1 MKKSEY
7 LKKIVNRMENA
18 LREAGKDDDYTIY
31 WDVEKINGVKSPIM
45 TIEFPNG
52 DEKEFNILSDYNRHE
67 EEDIS
72 MSESFQSIRNAIFE
86 KINEYEIQYG
96 INGNYDSEIE
106 DEEEYDREEFNSEND
121 SLQEA
126 SGDIFRDYE
135 LKIVKGQSPY
145 GCYSSL
151 LGCSLVLYRV
161 DDPNKETLTTH
172 SAIEMVMQ
180 AIEVMT
186 LTCSSTEIIK
196 AAGQNR
202 FSADAKYLFCN
213 NFLNKFSEIA
223 GGRNFYFV
231 PTEDTVIIL
240 PEEYDLN
247 SIADFCRISAEQ
259 TNATLF
265 TNYIFEYSS
274 LRNELLCRTEIFPS
288 HEQTQMLDASVQDL
302 IEEDYEY
309 EEEYEEDP
317 VPEEQDCSVPFD
329 SHMAN
334 ADFSSPNAQYFADYD
349 TDSPAEFAR
358 TMMNLFNWRLG
369 NSFRLFQQGDTLF
382 LENSENDIQ
391 LNLSEE
397 NRNYQSNDED
407 FLEFGDSLI
416 ESYKE
421 KEKLFY
427 ERNKENNSNTDTA
440 ENEEY
445 PDDFLPF

>member
-18 LREAGKDDDYTIY
+18 LQEAGKDDDYTIY
-31 WDVEKINGVKSPIM
+31 WDVEKVNGVKSPIM

-72 MSESFQSIRNAIFE
+72 MSESFQSIKNAVFE
-86 KINEYEIQYG
+86 KINEHETQYG
-96 INGNYDSEIE
+96 INDNYDSEIE
-106 DEEEYDREEFNSEND
+106 DEEEYNREEFNSENNG
-121 SLQEA
+121 LQDV
-126 SGDIFRDYE
+126 SGDIFRDFE
-135 LKIVKGQSPY
+135 LKIVNGQSPY

-161 DDPNKETLTTH
+161 DDPNKETLATH

-180 AIEVMT
+180 AIEIMS
-186 LTCSSTEIIK
+186 LTCSSAEIIK
-196 AAGQNR
+196 ATGQNR

-265 TNYIFEYSS
+265 TNYIFEYSG

-288 HEQTQMLDASVQDL
+288 YEQTQMLDSSVQDL
-302 IEEDYEY
+302 IEEDYEH
-309 EEEYEEDP
+309 EEDP
-317 VPEEQDCSVPFD
+317 VPEEQDCPVPLNSD
-329 SHMAN
+329 MATAN
-334 ADFSSPNAQYFADYD
+334 FISPSAQYFADYD
-349 TDSPAEFAR
+349 TDSPIEFAR

-369 NSFRLFQQGDTLF
+369 NSFRLFQQGDTIF

-397 NRNYQSNDED
+397 NRNYQSNDKD

-427 ERNKENNSNTDTA
+427 ERNKENDSYS

>member
-18 LREAGKDDDYTIY
+18 LQEAGKDDDYTIY
-31 WDVEKINGVKSPIM
+31 WDVEKVNGVKSPIM

-96 INGNYDSEIE
+96 INDNYDSEIE
-106 DEEEYDREEFNSEND
+106 DEEEYNREEFNSENNG
-121 SLQEA
+121 LQDV
-126 SGDIFRDYE
+126 SGDIFRDFE
-135 LKIVKGQSPY
+135 LKIVNGQSPY

-223 GGRNFYFV
+223 RGRNFYFV

-265 TNYIFEYSS
+265 TNYIFEYSG

-288 HEQTQMLDASVQDL
+288 YEQTQMLDSSVQDL
-302 IEEDYEY
+302 IEEDYEH
-309 EEEYEEDP
+309 EEDP
-317 VPEEQDCSVPFD
+317 VPEEQDCPVPLNSD
-329 SHMAN
+329 MATAN
-334 ADFSSPNAQYFADYD
+334 FISPSAQYFADYD
-349 TDSPAEFAR
+349 TDSPIEFAR

-391 LNLSEE
+391 LDLFEE
-397 NRNYQSNDED
+397 NRNYQSNDKD

-427 ERNKENNSNTDTA
+427 ERNKENDSYS